1 MATGGSVRSLDVEG
15 VTAPPEL
22 RLRGF
27 MLAVP
32 NSEVLQD
39 AILQLE
45 LGEVAPAFH
54 PVSVE
59 VLTARGKS
67 LQIGE
72 IFLVDLPWS
81 AAPFFCQPITK
92 RGFFRDAE
100 FVQVAVGDKV
110 GKPSKEQVFAAAE
123 AWIAAGMDEDTE
135 GGGARCRGARC
146 QPTWQAPSFSDPG
159 SGQPQEVQAL
169 LRRVAELESQLK
181 AAPRAARSRSNP
193 EGGRRSSTLSGPSRD
208 SAPIRSSRDCIAGT
222 CFGQFGAGGRGGRS
236 SNARPRSDG
245 PFQRGSIA
253 ADPGNATSAESA
265 DPEALAPSTKILC

>member
-123 AWIAAGMDEDTE
+123 AWIAAGMDEDT
-135 GGGARCRGARC
+135 A
-146 QPTWQAPSFSDPG
+146 
-159 SGQPQEVQAL
+159 QEYMT
-169 LRRVAELESQLK
+169 
-181 AAPRAARSRSNP
+181 
-193 EGGRRSSTLSGPSRD
+193 GD
-208 SAPIRSSRDCIAGT
+208 
-222 CFGQFGAGGRGGRS
+222 
-236 SNARPRSDG
+236 
-245 PFQRGSIA
+245 
-253 ADPGNATSAESA
+253 
-265 DPEALAPSTKILC
+265 EALDAEEPDVSQPGRPQVSVIQARASLKKSKLF